1 MTAQMTAQ
9 TKDVAIA
16 TVVAQLEAQ
25 SKAQLE
31 AQSKAQLE
39 AHPIE
44 IGCAFILLLIC
55 Y

>member
-1 MTAQMTAQ
+1 MTAQ

-16 TVVAQLEAQ
+16 AVV
-25 SKAQLE
+25 AQLE